1 MKYLSENDQ
10 YINVNCENCQKLL
23 QIEWKSCSLEGDGYK
38 VNYSVKCDCGS
49 ISTHISRP
57 EASPGYQHQEE
68 IKRVKLLNQT
78 LQNSIVEYENEVEEY
93 ISSKSNKWEFVQV
106 DTKDKNWSE
115 KISELGLSGW
125 EMVGI
130 TSFTEGMTF
139 GKAGSYVVHFLYAFK
154 RQLLDLSS
162 ELLEKRSNISEL
174 QKQISSLKSK

>member
-1 MKYLSENDQ
+1 M
-10 YINVNCENCQKLL
+10 
-23 QIEWKSCSLEGDGYK
+23 
-38 VNYSVKCDCGS
+38 
-49 ISTHISRP
+49 
-57 EASPGYQHQEE
+57 
-68 IKRVKLLNQT
+68 
-78 LQNSIVEYENEVEEY
+78 